1 MNADEKLDRLESWA
15 VMAAAELQD
24 FCDEAQISAGNPD
37 GEDQLQGVRQ
47 LLAELDEIIMPDWM
61 NIIIDDSAGLPGES
75 IAVLENADIP
85 GK

>member
-37 GEDQLQGVRQ
+37 GEDQLQGTRQ

-61 NIIIDDSAGLPGES
+61 NIIIDESAGLPGES